1 MSPQTRSRWQRRRVV
16 RRSPRA
22 AQLQTVN
29 AHLSGG
35 GIEMS
40 LGFDRDVRLIY
51 SPRCAPRMC
60 RRPWRIDSTASR
72 TRGRTGTTNLR
83 VVGWA
88 TLTPH
93 SAIISTRSRYDSR
106 HVMYHRKHRLM
117 MSASHTRL
125 RYIGSREIGFVNQNL
140 AGQRA
145 GSLPNASGCTRNRA
159 VLSGTIATSVIPIGL
174 VVTNSPPTIA
184 CRFSVIISVAPP
196 ITGKPGFCARRVT
209 INLQQ

>member
-1 MSPQTRSRWQRRRVV
+1 MKV
-16 RRSPRA
+16 
-22 AQLQTVN
+22 
-29 AHLSGG
+29 
-35 GIEMS
+35 MS